1 MFQIHHF
8 TLFVHGLAIKGER
21 ELTTDRD
28 ENKLHLEGIGESETF
43 LAILGSLL
51 FIKFFS
57 LIDYSMA

>member
-8 TLFVHGLAIKGER
+8 TLFVHGLER